1 MNFFWVNGAVG
12 DVLLARAEL
21 NENPNRIFD
30 NSVFFPAN
38 YDILNI
44 GLPSRAKDFR

>member
-1 MNFFWVNGAVG
+1 MNFFGVNGAVG

-30 NSVFFPAN
+30 NSVFFSGK
-38 YDILNI
+38 L
-44 GLPSRAKDFR
+44 